1 MKLALAA
8 GIALLAAVLAGCGS
22 SPPAPVAP
30 ASRVH
35 ADGIERR
42 ILLTVRQ
49 PASTALGL
57 AGETKSRYLR
67 RRGYG
72 PTPAVERLLNQIA
85 HEHGLERVE
94 GWPVASLDVYCEVFE
109 VPPDKSVDDVIE
121 ALSADPRVDLAQ
133 RVNLFRTL
141 VTDYDDPYAPL
152 QPAVALLGI
161 ETAHRLATGK
171 GVTVAVVDS
180 GVDARHP
187 ELRGRVRIARNFVGG
202 VPTSRFA
209 EVHGT
214 AVAGVIAS
222 AANNSEGIVGVAPD
236 VSIASL
242 RACWPV
248 APDSPESQCSSFS
261 LAQAL
266 ELAIELEPEVVNLS
280 LAGPADPLLER
291 LLDELIGRGV
301 VVVAAEPDEWAPN
314 AFPAS
319 HERVIVAGASGD
331 REAPHARYAVAAP
344 AEEILTTTPHGGYA
358 FLSGNSL
365 AAAHVTGV
373 IALLLESDGSLGVER
388 IVDLLTATSGSVA
401 DGKACVNAGRALEQ
415 LVALRADPVPVP
427 RPVRF

>member
-1 MKLALAA
+1 MKAALAA
-8 GIALLAAVLAGCGS
+8 GIVLLAAVLAGCGATQ
-22 SPPAPVAP
+22 PARTDP

-49 PASTALGL
+49 PAGTALNLTGD
-57 AGETKSRYLR
+57 TKKRYLR

-85 HEHGLERVE
+85 HEHGLARVE
-94 GWPVASLDVYCEVFE
+94 GWPIASLDVYCEVFE
-109 VPPDKSVDDVIE
+109 VPPGKSVDEVIE

-152 QPAVALLGI
+152 QRAVTLLGI

-171 GVTVAVVDS
+171 GVTVAVIDS
-180 GVDARHP
+180 AVDARHP
-187 ELRGRVRIARNFVGG
+187 ELRGRVRIARNLVGG
-202 VPTSRFA
+202 VPTLRFA

-214 AVAGVIAS
+214 AVAGIIAS
-222 AANNSEGIVGVAPD
+222 AANNAEGIVGVAPD

-242 RACWPV
+242 RACWAV
-248 APDSPESQCSSFS
+248 RPDSAESQCSSFS

-266 ELAIELEPEVVNLS
+266 EVALELEPQVVNLS
-280 LAGPADPLLER
+280 LAGPADPLLDR
-291 LLDELIGRGV
+291 LLDELIERGI
-301 VVVAAEPDEWAPN
+301 VVVAAEPDEWAPDI
-314 AFPAS
+314 FPAS
-319 HERVIVAGASGD
+319 HEHVIVAGATGGPA
-331 REAPHARYAVAAP
+331 RARYSVSAP
-344 AEEILTTTPHGGYA
+344 AEEILTTTPHGRYA

-373 IALLLESDGSLGVER
+373 IALLLESDGSLAVDR
-388 IVDLLTATSGSVA
+388 IVELLTATSGALA

-415 LVALRADPVPVP
+415 LVAARAHAGA